1 MITLVTPTNDVS
13 AATASALALLAVL
26 ALIGLLFIRE
36 ISVASP
42 TPRARRLSQSLD
54 MIIVPLLIVFVSA
67 LVAQMLRV
75 FA

>member
-1 MITLVTPTNDVS
+1 MITLATPTTEVS
-13 AATASALALLAVL
+13 AATASTLALLAVL

-36 ISVASP
+36 ISVASLS
-42 TPRARRLSQSLD
+42 PRARRLSQSLD

-67 LVAQMLRV
+67 LVAQVLRA